1 MMVLLVQFS
10 LSSSGYGSTGVGS
23 TLTGG
28 HLVKSRLPHDSTL
41 TQSMGP
47 TKKVYVIQ
55 QGDILFNILEKAGVS
70 KKDALFISKRAN
82 SVYTLR
88 KMRPGSELELY
99 FTPDGTGL
107 QEVDYKVSA
116 RKRVVLYNGRIV
128 YLAPRAAITSS
139 AQSLRYN
146 SITSMESPRKNSLR
160 PVVIPRD
167 HRQGAKVP
175 SKANHSAGLKSS
187 PLDTSTSARAYPPDA
202 RSHTSKTPSSGIK
215 LAASYSY
222 DLPDCMKNTD
232 KTPLEL
238 LASGVVFSSLKTPWE
253 KDEEAAM
260 VHSQSGNTHNLRGVS
275 TKFHAPVK
283 KNSPSLQKNTTT
295 KTAYHRHTKK
305 SSEDLFLKA
314 PLKYSHVSSGF
325 TYCRKNPIS
334 NSPRPHLGIDYA
346 APAGTPVHSIGPGRV
361 IFHGWERGYGKTI
374 RIRHRNGFMS
384 QYAHLSRFARGIMTG
399 KMVKRGETIGYV
411 GMTGLATGPHLDF
424 RVTYL
429 GMYINPVNL
438 GSRSKKLSSKNA
450 PRKIRGSSRG

>member
-10 LSSSGYGSTGVGS
+10 LPSSGYGSTGVGS

-41 TQSMGP
+41 TQSMRP

-55 QGDILFNILEKAGVS
+55 QGDILFTILEKAGVS

-88 KMRPGSELELY
+88 KMRPGSELEFY

-128 YLAPRAAITSS
+128 YLAPKAAIMSS

-146 SITSMESPRKNSLR
+146 SITSMESPRKNALR
-160 PVVIPRD
+160 PVFIPRD

-202 RSHTSKTPSSGIK
+202 RSHTSKTPSSSIK

-238 LASGVVFSSLKTPWE
+238 LASGVVFSSLNTPWE
-253 KDEEAAM
+253 KYTA
-260 VHSQSGNTHNLRGVS
+260 
-275 TKFHAPVK
+275 K
-283 KNSPSLQKNTTT
+283 KS
-295 KTAYHRHTKK
+295 AYHRHTKK

-325 TYCRKNPIS
+325 TYCRTNPIS

-346 APAGTPVHSIGPGRV
+346 APAGTPVHSIGPGSV

-438 GSRSKKLSSKNA
+438 ESRSKKLSSKNA